1 MRPSRTSERVARAR
15 KWHELIERHG
25 SDEQAWYA
33 IQESPEWAMT
43 YELAPFGLLDVA
55 RRTLTLDLMIA
66 EDVGEPGAKERS
78 AKSELAGRDDDLKG
92 ARVPYG
98 LAEEAVRWHE
108 QEGLG
113 RRPLAAEIPGLTD
126 WFVRQILAWHEVGKP
141 VGLWL
146 EDGRLRWGVSITP
159 IWGDDQDREQ
169 REQTTSPTPVAL
181 VLPRI

>member
-1 MRPSRTSERVARAR
+1 MRPSRTSDRVARAR

-43 YELAPFGLLDVA
+43 YELAPFGLLDEA
-55 RRTLTLDLMIA
+55 RRALTLDLMIA
-66 EDVGEPGAKERS
+66 EEGNEPEPKGEPVDHGVAP
-78 AKSELAGRDDDLKG
+78 KG

-98 LAEEAVRWHE
+98 LAEEAVRRHE

-141 VGLWL
+141 AGLWL
-146 EDGRLRWGVSITP
+146 EDDRLRWGVSITP
-159 IWGDDQDREQ
+159 IWQDREQ
-169 REQTTSPTPVAL
+169 REQTTSPTPVEL
-181 VLPRI
+181 VLPRS